1 MHPAHRS
8 YPAGR
13 LAAGIIAGFL
23 LLATPRSGMAAQQD
37 PTEKQLPSPAQG
49 NGQTDEKN
57 ISIDVVVAD
66 KLGHPLRGLQASDFT
81 LLDNK
86 QPRKLVGFRAL
97 DTETTP
103 GNPVHVVIVVDMINT
118 PFDTV
123 ARERGELAAFLKED
137 GGKLGNPTSI
147 SIFTDKGL
155 KLQKGSTLD
164 GNALLAN
171 FNTQQTELRVIGRG
185 TGIYGA
191 AEQLEMSLSQLGQ
204 LGAFEATQPGRKMIL
219 MISPGWQLLARAGDQ
234 ADMKQRTWVFNSIVQ
249 LTNGLREAHIA
260 LYCLDPY
267 TLGRSNPYYYQ
278 SFLKPIAF
286 AKDAEYPHLALQVLA
301 QHSGGQVLTSGRDIT
316 GELNDAVRDAGAS
329 YELTFEAVAGDRPN
343 EYHALQVQVDRPSV
357 LVRTAAGYYAN
368 TRLQSGAR

>member
-1 MHPAHRS
+1 
-8 YPAGR
+8 
-13 LAAGIIAGFL
+13 
-23 LLATPRSGMAAQQD
+23 MAAPQD
-37 PTEKQLPSPAQG
+37 PTEKQLSSPVEG
-49 NGQTDEKN
+49 NGQTDGKN

-86 QPRKLVGFRAL
+86 QPRKLIGFQAM
-97 DTETTP
+97 DAETTP
-103 GNPVHVVIVVDMINT
+103 GSPVHVVIVVDMINT
-118 PFDTV
+118 AFDTV

-137 GGKLGNPTSI
+137 GGKLGNPTSLA
-147 SIFTDKGL
+147 IFSDKGL
-155 KLQKGSTLD
+155 KLLKGSTLD
-164 GNALLAN
+164 GNALLAD
-171 FNTQQTELRVIGRG
+171 FNTRQTELRIVGRG

-191 AEQLEMSLSQLGQ
+191 AEQIEMSLSQLGQ
-204 LGAFEATQPGRKMIL
+204 LAAFEATQPGRKMIL
-219 MISPGWQLLARAGDQ
+219 VISPGWQLLARAGDQ

-267 TLGRSNPYYYQ
+267 TLGGRSNPFYYQ

-286 AKDAEYPHLALQVLA
+286 ARDAEYPHLALQVLA

-329 YELTFEAVAGDRPN
+329 YELTFEAAPGDRPD